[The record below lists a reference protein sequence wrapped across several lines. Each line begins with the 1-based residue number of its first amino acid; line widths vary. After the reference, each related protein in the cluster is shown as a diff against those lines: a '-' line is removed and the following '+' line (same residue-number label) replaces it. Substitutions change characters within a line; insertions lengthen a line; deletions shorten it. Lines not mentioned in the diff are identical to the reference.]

1 MSLTW
6 RADDVD
12 DEVLIEE
19 ADENET
25 ALVGVVLKMPRLGQP
40 LQVVVGQGRL
50 LRSSVVEAVA
60 PTADGV
66 LIRTAARSYLLGPHG
81 LLYRVS
87 VGFHTAERAA
97 EPTLESIP
105 AIRPRPRVNRAVLVG
120 GIAASLTLMA
130 VGGAVAADRDHE
142 SEPRQH
148 PNPPAEIAKKSS
160 P

>member
-1 MSLTW
+1 MALTQ
-6 RADDVD
+6 RVRE
-12 DEVLIEE
+12 DETDYLIEE
-19 ADENET
+19 EDENEA
-25 ALVGVVLKMPRLGQP
+25 ALVGVVLKMPRVGVP

-50 LRSSVVEAVA
+50 VLSSTVVAVSS
-60 PTADGV
+60 TGDGV
-66 LIRTAARSYLLGPHG
+66 LVRTLARSYLLAPHG

-87 VGFHTAERAA
+87 VGFQPSDRSA

-105 AIRPRPRVNRAVLVG
+105 ALRPRPRLNRAVLVG

-148 PNPPAEIAKKSS
+148 PNPPAETVKK
-160 P
+160 